1 MYGEWIMSSRNIQ
14 TDEMRR
20 QAEVRFGQ
28 AKQRQAD
35 AMKALHSQHLT
46 RDAVLAKTVRLRALR
61 LTKEAEEA
69 EVKKRKVASKGA
81 KKLRATRAALV
92 V

>member
-1 MYGEWIMSSRNIQ
+1 MSSRSIQ
-14 TDEMRR
+14 SDEIRL
-20 QAEVRFGQ
+20 QAEVRFGK
-28 AKQRQAD
+28 AKQREAD
-35 AMKALHSQHLT
+35 AMKGLYSQQLM

-81 KKLRATRAALV
+81 KKLRATRAASV
-92 V
+92 A

>member
-1 MYGEWIMSSRNIQ
+1 MYGERIMSSRNIQ
-14 TDEMRR
+14 SDEMRR
-20 QAEVRFGQ
+20 QAEVRFGK
-28 AKQRQAD
+28 AKQRPAE
-35 AMKALHSQHLT
+35 ALKAFHSQHLT

-81 KKLRATRAALV
+81 KKLRATRAASV
-92 V
+92 A